1 VVKYGDFQTTIVMLD
16 DNGNELF
23 NYPSLSQDVFWIAMT
38 VTDGVLDNW
47 IEHPKMKTTISIYR
61 AAHGEDPR
69 ARIIA
74 ALIHLQHLGEEVPVP
89 GDVARMDVHLD
100 RLTFGQKKKEEGDV
114 VSIW

>member
-1 VVKYGDFQTTIVMLD
+1 MRRFYKMA
-16 DNGNELF
+16 
-23 NYPSLSQDVFWIAMT
+23 AMYFT
-38 VTDGVLDNW
+38 AG
-47 IEHPKMKTTISIYR
+47 
-61 AAHGEDPR
+61 
-69 ARIIA
+69 A